1 MDFGWADV
9 QIGLV
14 VNMDG
19 QVGTGQVIFTTLAIQ
34 TPERT
39 AKLTRGTYE
48 GEWWTR
54 RGGAWGPKYWMLK
67 THKTPPPT
75 ILRIRHLHSRVKLEV
90 MLWTIPGICQFFGH
104 HCTIQVSKRGTKN
117 GVNSRQ
123 NSPKWQNRPKFSVF
137 YAKKGPVVAVVTVVT
152 NISFVLNL
160 SLL

>member
-1 MDFGWADV
+1 MDFGRADV

-14 VNMDG
+14 LNMDG
-19 QVGTGQVIFTTLAIQ
+19 QVRTGQVIFTTLAIQ
-34 TPERT
+34 TAERT

-90 MLWTIPGICQFFGH
+90 ML
-104 HCTIQVSKRGTKN
+104 
-117 GVNSRQ
+117 
-123 NSPKWQNRPKFSVF
+123 
-137 YAKKGPVVAVVTVVT
+137 
-152 NISFVLNL
+152 
-160 SLL
+160 